1 MLLYC
6 TSPRHVVSLLK
17 RRKLSSVTSPFP
29 WQREATRGPTPNW
42 SEKSHTPKSKEPHPK
57 NRSEKIASIQVHKY
71 LGCRMQWG
79 GRERAW
85 KRSGRCQAFQAT
97 ASTCD
102 NLVWLPRM
110 SKFHC
115 ARFRNQVLPTP
126 ARRAFTCSPG
136 EEANGVSSPGL
147 LSPSWPESPLPHGC
161 RHRRLRFSP
170 PRSCLQLCSQPFRPI
185 KVPSSDGFAPK

>member
-1 MLLYC
+1 MDAFVLHFTQAC
-6 TSPRHVVSLLK
+6 REFTETTQV
-17 RRKLSSVTSPFP
+17 KLGNKLVPLAEGGDEGTDAKLV
-29 WQREATRGPTPNW
+29 R
-42 SEKSHTPKSKEPHPK
+42 KEPHPK